1 MGLNSTQIQG
11 KPVFQGSL
19 MVLAVLNPL
28 EWVSSDS
35 PQFIRGRC
43 LDETDNETPICCI
56 RSQRFQRF
64 KTPTRLAPKRGE
76 RLQFG
81 SPSAKKKD
89 KLQEL

>member
-64 KTPTRLAPKRGE
+64 KTPTRLAPK
-76 RLQFG
+76 
-81 SPSAKKKD
+81 
-89 KLQEL
+89 ELA